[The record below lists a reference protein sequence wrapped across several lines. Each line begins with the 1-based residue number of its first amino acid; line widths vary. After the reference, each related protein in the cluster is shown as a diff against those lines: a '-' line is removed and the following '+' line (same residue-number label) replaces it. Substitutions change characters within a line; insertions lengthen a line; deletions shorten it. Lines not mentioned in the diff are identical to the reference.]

1 MGNYRVYLGNLTIYQ
16 VSAVDS
22 DAKRDLTVY
31 DGVEQGKFP
40 VAKNPDLHT
49 WTVSCELTANRINVD
64 GWEPA
69 QDIFKELDKMMKS
82 KDPDRLVMV
91 GDCGKVSELVLV
103 KGYSQTE
110 KYEGVYSV
118 KLQLTQYKEA
128 SVRTQDVPYIPRPG
142 KVPEIPKSM
151 VFKSYSEVAQTLM
164 PKGSGYT
171 PVGGNNSPAEG
182 SAGGAYR
189 MTFTDKEGN
198 VYTNPNTLP
207 LNKEVYIQAGFD
219 KSPSLYDYQ
228 KSVDEASGSLN
239 LYYKRTS
246 MTALEEQRHKEAL
259 EAMKKANNDFQ
270 KELEERR
277 KRNPGAFN

>member
-1 MGNYRVYLGNLTIYQ
+1 MMSNYKVYLGNLTIYQ
-16 VSAVDS
+16 VSTVDS
-22 DAKRDLTVY
+22 DAKRDLAVY

-49 WTVSCELTANRINVD
+49 WTISCELTANRVNVD

-118 KLQLTQYKEA
+118 KLQLTQYREA

-142 KVPEIPKSM
+142 KVPEVQKEV
-151 VFKSYSEVAQTLM
+151 VFKSTADVAQTLM
-164 PKGSGYT
+164 PKWSDYT
-171 PVGGNNSPAEG
+171 PVGGNNSPKEG
-182 SAGGAYR
+182 AAYGAYG
-189 MTFTDKEGN
+189 MP
-198 VYTNPNTLP
+198 VYTDGNGKYYDNPNTFPIGVTLYKVDNP
-207 LNKEVYIQAGFD
+207 YKQEDGSFDYLADVRGKKDYSQAQKMQQRYKEMLQAMSDGINNFFD
-219 KSPSLYDYQ
+219 FLHN
-228 KSVDEASGSLN
+228 A
-239 LYYKRTS
+239 
-246 MTALEEQRHKEAL
+246 
-259 EAMKKANNDFQ
+259 
-270 KELEERR
+270 
-277 KRNPGAFN
+277 

>member
-22 DAKRDLTVY
+22 DTKRDLTVY

-110 KYEGVYSV
+110 KYEGVYNV

-142 KVPEIPKSM
+142 KVPEMPKEV
-151 VFKSYSEVAQTLM
+151 VFKSTADVAQTLM
-164 PKGSGYT
+164 PKWSDYT
-171 PVGGNNSPAEG
+171 PVGGNNSPKEG
-182 SAGGAYR
+182 SAISAYR
-189 MTFTDKEGN
+189 MTFTDGQGN
-198 VYTNPNTLP
+198 FYTNPNTIPTGKALYSISSNGYVP
-207 LNKEVYIQAGFD
+207 GMTKREYEASKNG
-219 KSPSLYDYQ
+219 PSLGNDKTRMQ
-228 KSVDEASGSLN
+228 REHHVETEA
-239 LYYKRTS
+239 KRTQ
-246 MTALEEQRHKEAL
+246 E
-259 EAMKKANNDFQ
+259 
-270 KELEERR
+270 
-277 KRNPGAFN
+277 AFNAMSKAIEEYRVTQKVPISR